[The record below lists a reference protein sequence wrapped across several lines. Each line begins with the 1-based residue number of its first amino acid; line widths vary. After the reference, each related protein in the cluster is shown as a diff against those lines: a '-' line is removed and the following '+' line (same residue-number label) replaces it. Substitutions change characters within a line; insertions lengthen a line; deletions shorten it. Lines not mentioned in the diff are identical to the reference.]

1 MKRKSLLF
9 IVVLLLSLLL
19 FSCTEGNTRQNME
32 IFIKDSRS
40 KTILPEGSS
49 VDVVK
54 FKIEGAGP
62 NGSKVAFETSRT
74 SYTLEGMVIGSWAL
88 TAHGL
93 NREGVAIVE
102 GSTTLNLTP
111 ANNKATIVL
120 DTLVGKGE
128 LDLTFKWD
136 SKKLNNPNLK
146 LFLTDPLGTRS
157 EIKPDKIDNATG
169 SANIYRSNLASGSY
183 TIQVELYD
191 GQIKYSGF
199 TEALRILDA
208 TTTQSTINM
217 AINENP
223 SAEGSITLINQAGVP
238 VRCTITGL
246 SATTK
251 ANKEVTASLSPTNA
265 SLNEISATWYLDG
278 NKIGTGTKI
287 NFIPKLGSHRLD
299 VVAST
304 PKLGSSGST
313 YLLFEANALG
323 QTGEPILND
332 LSFGKDINLEGKTD
346 FEFTSDNKLFISS
359 TSAQTL
365 QLCSISNNTIT
376 ADTTYDNQTA
386 PIAVTDITNLY
397 FINDINYLMV
407 TSSKPHKVIALSY
420 NANTNTLTKKLDNNS
435 VLNEEMKFDGSNYTR
450 PIYIP
455 TLKKVI
461 SSCDISANDYEMR
474 YGLSILDPFA
484 TNDKDFI
491 YDWRNFELT
500 RIINCTGYT
509 STPSGDNTIFLDN
522 TFGYLGEVD
531 FTFMGATNRIGVDT
545 LTSEE
550 EKLKDATA
558 ISFIDDTHLVI
569 GKEDQLIMLEKHF
582 PYPEDNYQRYWDF
595 TSSIPNQDGNTPL
608 IFLTNYKTG
617 YLYSIN
623 KGSNNITT
631 YKINGSTLTYC
642 YTTPLNF
649 IPTKARLS
657 ADGQLMMVQEEGTNR
672 LTLFRILLR

>member
-54 FKIEGAGP
+54 YKIEGAGP

-246 SATTK
+246 STTTK

-278 NKIGTGTKI
+278 TKIGTGTKI
-287 NFIPKLGSHRLD
+287 NFLPQLGSHRLD

-313 YLLFEANALG
+313 FLMFDANALG
-323 QTGEPILND
+323 RSGEPILNN
-332 LSFGKDINLEGKTD
+332 LTLATNINLSGKTD
-346 FEFTSDNKLFISS
+346 FEFTSDNKLLISS

-365 QLCSISNNTIT
+365 QLCSITNNNIT
-376 ADTTYDNQTA
+376 ADTTYEDRTA
-386 PIAVTDITNLY
+386 PIGVKDITNLY
-397 FINDINYLMV
+397 FIDDINYLMV
-407 TSSKPHKVIALSY
+407 TSTNPHKVLALSY
-420 NANTNTLTKKLDNNS
+420 NANTNTLTKKLDNESILNS
-435 VLNEEMKFDGSNYTR
+435 SLNLYGSNYKR

-455 TLKKVI
+455 GLKKVI
-461 SSCDISANDYEMR
+461 CACDIPANEYDMK

-484 TNDKDFI
+484 TTDKDFI

-500 RIINCTGYT
+500 RIANCTGYT
-509 STPSGDNTIFLDN
+509 STKSGDNTIFLDN

-531 FTFMGATNRIGVDT
+531 FTFMGVSNRIGVNT

-550 EKLKDATA
+550 AMLKDATA
-558 ISFIDDTHLVI
+558 ISFIDDTHLVV
-569 GKEDQLIMLEKHF
+569 GKEDQLILLEKHF
-582 PYPEDNYQRYWDF
+582 PYPEQDFQLYWDF
-595 TSSIPNQDGNTPL
+595 VSSMPNKDGNTPL
-608 IFLTNYKTG
+608 IFLANYNSG

-631 YKINGSTLTYC
+631 YKMEGNTLTYC

-649 IPTKARLS
+649 TPSKARLS
-657 ADGQLMMVQEEGTNR
+657 SDGQLLMVQEEGTNL
-672 LTLFRILLR
+672 LTLFRILLK

>member
-1 MKRKSLLF
+1 MLF
-9 IVVLLLSLLL
+9 
-19 FSCTEGNTRQNME
+19 
-32 IFIKDSRS
+32 RS
-40 KTILPEGSS
+40 
-49 VDVVK
+49 
-54 FKIEGAGP
+54 
-62 NGSKVAFETSRT
+62 
-74 SYTLEGMVIGSWAL
+74 
-88 TAHGL
+88 
-93 NREGVAIVE
+93 
-102 GSTTLNLTP
+102 LTP

-136 SKKLNNPNLK
+136 SKKLDNPNLK

-246 SATTK
+246 STTTK

-376 ADTTYDNQTA
+376 ADTDR
-386 PIAVTDITNLY
+386 
-397 FINDINYLMV
+397 
-407 TSSKPHKVIALSY
+407 K
-420 NANTNTLTKKLDNNS
+420 S
-435 VLNEEMKFDGSNYTR
+435 V
-450 PIYIP
+450 
-455 TLKKVI
+455 V
-461 SSCDISANDYEMR
+461 
-474 YGLSILDPFA
+474 
-484 TNDKDFI
+484 
-491 YDWRNFELT
+491 
-500 RIINCTGYT
+500 
-509 STPSGDNTIFLDN
+509 
-522 TFGYLGEVD
+522 
-531 FTFMGATNRIGVDT
+531 
-545 LTSEE
+545 
-550 EKLKDATA
+550 
-558 ISFIDDTHLVI
+558 
-569 GKEDQLIMLEKHF
+569 
-582 PYPEDNYQRYWDF
+582 
-595 TSSIPNQDGNTPL
+595 
-608 IFLTNYKTG
+608 
-617 YLYSIN
+617 
-623 KGSNNITT
+623 
-631 YKINGSTLTYC
+631 
-642 YTTPLNF
+642 
-649 IPTKARLS
+649 
-657 ADGQLMMVQEEGTNR
+657 
-672 LTLFRILLR
+672 